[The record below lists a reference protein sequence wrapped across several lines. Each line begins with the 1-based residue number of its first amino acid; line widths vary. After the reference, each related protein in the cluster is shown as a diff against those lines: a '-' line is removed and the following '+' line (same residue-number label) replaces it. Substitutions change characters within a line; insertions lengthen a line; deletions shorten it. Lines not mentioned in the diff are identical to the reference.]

1 MYPSLALAALIHEK
15 VDADERIARLRAY
28 MLGAEF
34 NELLADEQRMLVE
47 QLGHLMALA
56 DVLGRRA
63 AALAARSPLPGTS
76 VPTQ

>member
-1 MYPSLALAALIHEK
+1 MPTQSLATLIHEK

-34 NELLADEQRMLVE
+34 NELPEAERLLLVE

-63 AALAARSPLPGTS
+63 SALAARSPMPGTS
-76 VPTQ
+76 APTQ